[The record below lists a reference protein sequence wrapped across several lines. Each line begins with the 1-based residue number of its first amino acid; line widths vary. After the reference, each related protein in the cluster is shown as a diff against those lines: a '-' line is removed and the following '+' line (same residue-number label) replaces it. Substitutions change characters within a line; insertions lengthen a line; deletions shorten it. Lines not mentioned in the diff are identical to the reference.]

1 MGALNA
7 MPHELITVTNDTYI
21 NAQSVCDLLR
31 RIAQLGFEVPITLV
45 LDNARYQKCR
55 IVQELAETLDIELLY
70 TTGVFTKLKSD

>member
-1 MGALNA
+1 

-70 TTGVFTKLKSD
+70 TAGVFTEPKSD

>member
-7 MPHELITVTNDTYI
+7 MTHELITVTNNTYI

-31 RIAQLGFEVPITLV
+31 HIVQLGFEVPITLV

-55 IVQELAETLDIELLY
+55 IVQELAEILDIELLY
-70 TTGVFTKLKSD
+70 TAGVFTEFKSD